1 MPDTGGRVY
10 AIGDCAVTPE
20 PLPPIASSAEQQG
33 QYLADCFN
41 TYYYKPEFQSSS
53 DEDLPLPGRAP

>member
-1 MPDTGGRVY
+1 MY

-41 TYYYKPEFQSSS
+41 TYYYKPDFQSSS